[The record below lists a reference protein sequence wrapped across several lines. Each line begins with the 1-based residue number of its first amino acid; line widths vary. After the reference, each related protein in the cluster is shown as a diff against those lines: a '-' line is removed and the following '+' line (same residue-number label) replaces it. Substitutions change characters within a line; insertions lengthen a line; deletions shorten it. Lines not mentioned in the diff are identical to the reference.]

1 MTPLTDDE
9 RDEVARTMW
18 VVGGVLR
25 ALNCH
30 DEDIYQDGCLLLCRL
45 VKKKPELHN
54 ATFSTYAWKYLYF
67 ALRHKICSEREKQ
80 EYEPIE
86 NMIFL
91 PSEDVVSPVF
101 DGDGEDGALLNDLQS
116 TLNDAE
122 REFLFLLVNCTP
134 YREMLRTLK
143 INARQAHTIR
153 ESIQEKAKKIMGI
166 KNDPPANSFC
176 TELKNENP
184 KS

>member
-67 ALRHKICSEREKQ
+67 ALRRKICSEREKQ
-80 EYEPIE
+80 AYEPIE
-86 NMIFL
+86 NMLFL
-91 PSEDVVSPVF
+91 PSEDVVPAVF
-101 DGDGEDGALLNDLQS
+101 DGDGGEAAFSNALQAALN
-116 TLNDAE
+116 AE
-122 REFLFLLVNCTP
+122 ERDFLLLWVNCTP
-134 YREMLRTLK
+134 YRETLHTLK
-143 INARQAHTIR
+143 INASQAHTIR
-153 ESIQEKAKKIMGI
+153 ESIRDKAKKIMGM